1 MNGADF
7 VADTNALLYLLC
19 GNECMR
25 PYLSNRLGVS
35 IISEMELLSFPQ
47 TDDQEEENIRALLR
61 DCTRFPLDNRIKSKA
76 ILLRKQYRI
85 KLPDAIIVAT
95 ALENALPFLS
105 ADKALR
111 KITELDLRLLEPT
124 PQS

>member
-19 GNECMR
+19 GNDCMR
-25 PYLSNRLGVS
+25 PYLSKRLGVS
-35 IISEMELLSFPQ
+35 VISEIELLSFPQ
-47 TDDQEEENIRALLR
+47 ASGQEEENIRSLLHECAL
-61 DCTRFPLDNRIKSKA
+61 FALDNRIKNKA

-85 KLPDAIIVAT
+85 KLPDAIIAAT
-95 ALENALPFLS
+95 AMENALPLLS

-111 KITELDLRLLEPT
+111 KVMELDLHLLEPA
-124 PQS
+124 S

>member
-19 GNECMR
+19 GNDCMR
-25 PYLSNRLGVS
+25 PYLSKRLGVS
-35 IISEMELLSFPQ
+35 VISEMELLSFPQ
-47 TDDQEEENIRALLR
+47 ASGQEEENIRSLLHECAL
-61 DCTRFPLDNRIKSKA
+61 FPLDNRIKNKA

-85 KLPDAIIVAT
+85 KLPDAIIAAT
-95 ALENALPFLS
+95 AMENALPLLS

-111 KITELDLRLLEPT
+111 KVMELDLHLLEPA
-124 PQS
+124 P

>member
-19 GNECMR
+19 GNDCMR
-25 PYLSNRLGVS
+25 PYLSKRLGVS
-35 IISEMELLSFPQ
+35 VISEMELLSFPQ
-47 TDDQEEENIRALLR
+47 ASEQEEENIRSLLHECAL
-61 DCTRFPLDNRIKSKA
+61 FSLDNRIKNKA

-85 KLPDAIIVAT
+85 KLPDAIIAAT
-95 ALENALPFLS
+95 AMENALPLLS

-111 KITELDLRLLEPT
+111 KVMELDLHLLEPA
-124 PQS
+124 S